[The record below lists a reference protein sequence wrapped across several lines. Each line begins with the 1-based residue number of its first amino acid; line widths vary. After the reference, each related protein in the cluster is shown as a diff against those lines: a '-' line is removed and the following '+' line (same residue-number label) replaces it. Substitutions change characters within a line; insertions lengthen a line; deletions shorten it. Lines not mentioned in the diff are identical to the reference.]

1 MIINPLQNDSGRI
14 CPELFYKTLLINNA
28 SYCCAPSCSVFL
40 ILVCSCERA
49 SFPESLLTRAGVPT
63 EVQRDFF
70 ERSGSDIRITDAGYI
85 PSSSGISYSSG
96 ERAYVHFV
104 DRTGLSCKSEY
115 LNGRWQLTLREYD
128 CDEPTRHLPRP
139 VANAFRLLDY
149 EPYLPFRESDRVVEY
164 TRQGFDHPDHYAQHY
179 LLIDEQGSVL
189 EDANS
194 YFNCMD
200 NSVNYGEA
208 LSFIAARYPGC
219 DVRGLAN
226 DSGYDTF
233 YIFHEGRLKR
243 VRFENHFQVQYP
255 TAAEGWKET
264 VWRLDGP
271 QEVPDYVWAEFQMR
285 NEKTAE
291 NNRYQATDY
300 FYLETLRDCY
310 FGLGGPASSTILT
323 ISWYTD
329 RG

>member
-1 MIINPLQNDSGRI
+1 MHSAYLIMSRIFHSGRVTVSWNI
-14 CPELFYKTLLINNA
+14 
-28 SYCCAPSCSVFL
+28 
-40 ILVCSCERA
+40 
-49 SFPESLLTRAGVPT
+49 G
-63 EVQRDFF
+63 
-70 ERSGSDIRITDAGYI
+70 
-85 PSSSGISYSSG
+85 
-96 ERAYVHFV
+96 
-104 DRTGLSCKSEY
+104 
-115 LNGRWQLTLREYD
+115 
-128 CDEPTRHLPRP
+128 
-139 VANAFRLLDY
+139 
-149 EPYLPFRESDRVVEY
+149 
-164 TRQGFDHPDHYAQHY
+164 PDHYAQHY

-264 VWRLDGP
+264 VWRRTTSIWKPRGTVISALGAQP
-271 QEVPDYVWAEFQMR
+271 PVPFSPSVGTRTVAERIIQNGMIIQD
-285 NEKTAE
+285 KV
-291 NNRYQATDY
+291 
-300 FYLETLRDCY
+300 
-310 FGLGGPASSTILT
+310 
-323 ISWYTD
+323 
-329 RG
+329 